1 MRLFVVLV
9 ASLSLTQPGA
19 AQQPSPFELPIQEHV
34 YSSGLRLLVLE
45 RPGDL
50 RVAAKIFTD
59 MGAFNE
65 VPGELGAAHYLEHLM
80 FKGTPTLGTTDWNAE
95 APLVDRINMTEAEL
109 IAELNRA
116 RNESR
121 ERGVFHDYSHARSTP
136 RADSLRGEIA
146 TLDSAVSRLRD
157 HGAMMRWYQAF
168 GGTRLTASTEQEYM
182 KFDINLPRSRIAL
195 FLRVEADRMRNSVF
209 REFDEERMILVEQRY
224 GDLNRP
230 TTPYYEQMNAVVGV
244 VHPVFWP
251 EGFTSDFSQYTRKFQ
266 RQLYNRYFV
275 PNNTT
280 IVLVGGVRLEVMVP
294 LVDEYFGWMQRAP
307 EPPRVQAIEPQ
318 PGAERR
324 LIFRSAD
331 LAPRVEARFLMP
343 GVGHPDRPL
352 FDVIVAVAA
361 SMLADGLAEAGI
373 DGRVNANTRVVHTTR
388 FGVPASLN
396 LELILRD
403 EADLEVAET
412 VLLATVNDLA
422 TSPVTEE
429 LLGTVKGQLKADWY
443 RTALSA
449 DRLAFEIGHFET
461 MDSWRTLQPYLEARD
476 AANAG
481 DLMRLA
487 RRYLVAEN
495 RTIGVVRGPEQ
506 ESVGPTSGAGA
517 GAGAGR

>member
-1 MRLFVVLV
+1 MRLIIVLV
-9 ASLSLTQPGA
+9 ASLSLSQIGM
-19 AQQPSPFELPIQEHV
+19 AQQRSPFELSIQEHV
-34 YSSGLRLLVLE
+34 YPNGLRLLVLE
-45 RPGDL
+45 RSGDL

-80 FKGTPTLGTTDWNAE
+80 FKGTRSFGTTDWEAE
-95 APLVDRINMTEAEL
+95 APLAERIDATEAEL

-116 RNESR
+116 RNDIQ
-121 ERGVFHDYSHARSTP
+121 ERGVFHDYSHAGSTP
-136 RADSLRGEIA
+136 RADSLRSEIA
-146 TLDSAVSRLRD
+146 ALDSAASQFRD
-157 HGAMMRWYQAF
+157 HGAIMRWYQAF

-182 KFDINLPRSRIAL
+182 KFDINLPRSRVAL

-209 REFDEERMILVEQRY
+209 REFDQERMILVEQRY

-230 TTPYYEQMNAVVGV
+230 TTPYYEQMNAAVGV

-251 EGFTSDFSQYTRKFQ
+251 EGYATDFSQYTRKYE
-266 RQLYNRYFV
+266 RELYDRYFV

-280 IVLVGGVRLEVMVP
+280 IVLVGGVRFEAMVP

-307 EPPRVQAIEPQ
+307 EPPRAQAVEPE
-318 PGAERR
+318 PVAERR
-324 LIFRSAD
+324 LIFRSSD

-361 SMLADGLAEAGI
+361 SMLEDALSEAGI
-373 DGRVNANTRVVHTTR
+373 EGRVNANTRIVHATR

-403 EADLEVAET
+403 EADVEGAER
-412 VLLATVNDLA
+412 VLLATVNHMA
-422 TSPVTEE
+422 TLPVTED
-429 LLGTVKGQLKADWY
+429 LLDIVKGQLRADWY
-443 RTALSA
+443 RTALNA

-461 MDSWRTLQPYLEARD
+461 MDSWQTLQPYLEARD
-476 AANAG
+476 AASAR
-481 DLMRLA
+481 DLMRLV
-487 RRYLVAEN
+487 RRYMIAEN
-495 RTIGVVRGPEQ
+495 RTIGVVLGPERG
-506 ESVGPTSGAGA
+506 SVGTTSGAGA

>member
-1 MRLFVVLV
+1 MLVIVVLA
-9 ASLSLTQPGA
+9 ASLSLTQPET
-19 AQQPSPFELPIQEHV
+19 AQQPSPFDLPIQEHV
-34 YSSGLRLLVLE
+34 YPNGLRLLVLE
-45 RPGDL
+45 RRDDL

-59 MGAFNE
+59 MGGLNE

-80 FKGTPTLGTTDWNAE
+80 FKGTRTLGTTDWDAE
-95 APLVDRINMTEAEL
+95 APLVERINTTEAKL

-116 RNESR
+116 RNDIQ

-136 RADSLRGEIA
+136 RADSLRAEIA
-146 TLDSAVSRLRD
+146 ALDSAVSQFRD

-182 KFDINLPRSRIAL
+182 KFDINLPRSRVAL

-209 REFDEERMILVEQRY
+209 REFDQERMILVEQRY
-224 GDLNRP
+224 GDLNRL

-251 EGFTSDFSQYTRKFQ
+251 EGFATDFSQYTRKFQ
-266 RQLYNRYFV
+266 RELYDRYFV

-280 IVLVGGVRLEVMVP
+280 IVLVGGVRFEAMVP
-294 LVDEYFGWMQRAP
+294 LVDEYFGWMPRAP
-307 EPPRVQAIEPQ
+307 EPPRVQVVEPE
-318 PGAERR
+318 PAAERR
-324 LIFRSAD
+324 LIFRSSD

-352 FDVIVAVAA
+352 FDVILAVAE
-361 SMLADGLAEAGI
+361 SMLKDALAAAGI
-373 DGRVNANTRVVHTTR
+373 EGRVNANTRVVHTTR

-403 EADLEVAET
+403 EADVEAAET
-412 VLLATVNDLA
+412 VLLATINHLA

-429 LLGTVKGQLKADWY
+429 LLGIVKGQLKADWY
-443 RTALSA
+443 RTALNA

-461 MDSWRTLQPYLEARD
+461 MDSWRALQPYLEARD
-476 AANAG
+476 AASAR

-495 RTIGVVRGPEQ
+495 RTIGVVLGPEQ
-506 ESVGPTSGAGA
+506 GSVDTTSAAGA